1 MIQSHDFYIADGQQ
15 PQSLYHQSRCF
26 MKINCTLLITIGLIF
41 FGEAL
46 LSAQPITSKQ
56 IDELTERTLKAFD
69 VPGIAVAVVKDG
81 KVIHAKGY
89 GVRSLKTRE
98 KVDENTLFGIASN
111 SKAFTAASLG
121 MLMDEGK
128 LKWDDKVIDYIPEFR
143 MYNAYVT
150 EEFTIRDLLTH
161 RSGLGL
167 GAGDLMFWPDSSDFT
182 MKDIIYNLRYL
193 KPVSGFRTKYDYD
206 NLLYM
211 VAGEVIERVSG
222 KSYEEF
228 VEERIMKPLQM
239 THSAGTWS
247 RVKDKSNAIDAHAP
261 VNGKVQV
268 IPRDMF
274 RFGNSAGGINSSV
287 ADMSKWVIMQ
297 LNEGKYGDGKQLF
310 SKRVHREMW
319 TPQTIIPV
327 TASPP
332 YNTHFS
338 AYGLGWFLSD
348 VKGYKQATHTG
359 GLGGMVTQVTL
370 LPELQLGIIVFTNQQ
385 SGAAFNAITNTIKD
399 SYLGIPATDRVK
411 INSERMKT
419 IVAEADSITNAIWT
433 SIQSEQKLNT
443 SKADLALYTGT
454 YHDKWLG
461 DVSLSQENGKFRFL
475 SKRSPK
481 LAGEILFFKNNTFI
495 VKWDRRNFDADAY
508 MYFQIDRN
516 GKPSGFSME
525 AISPLTDFS
534 FDFQDLDFQKLPK

>member
-1 MIQSHDFYIADGQQ
+1 
-15 PQSLYHQSRCF
+15 
-26 MKINCTLLITIGLIF
+26 MKIYSTLLLFCLVFCNYFNVT
-41 FGEAL
+41 
-46 LSAQPITSKQ
+46 AQPITSKQ
-56 IDELTERTLKAFD
+56 IDELVEKTLTAFD

-81 KVIHAKGY
+81 KVIHSKGY
-89 GVRSLKTRE
+89 GVRSLRTKE

-121 MLMDEGK
+121 ILMDEGK

-167 GAGDLMFWPDSSDFT
+167 GAGDLMFWPDSSNFT
-182 MKDIIYNLRYL
+182 IKDIIYNLRYL

-222 KSYEEF
+222 KGYEEF

-239 THSAGTWS
+239 NNSAGTWT

-274 RFGNSAGGINSSV
+274 TFGNSAGGINSSV
-287 ADMSKWVIMQ
+287 ADMSKWIIMQ
-297 LNEGKYGDGKQLF
+297 MNEGKYGEGAGKQLF
-310 SKRVHREMW
+310 SKKVHQEMW
-319 TPQTIIPV
+319 SPQTIIPSN
-327 TASPP
+327 TTPP

-348 VKGYKQATHTG
+348 IKGYKQVGHTG

-385 SGAAFNAITNTIKD
+385 SGAAFSAISNTIKD

-411 INSERMKT
+411 ILSERSKANFM
-419 IVAEADSITNAIWT
+419 EADSITNGIWKAIAA
-433 SIQSEQKLNT
+433 EQKNN
-443 SKADLALYTGT
+443 SVKVNYKSFAGT
-454 YHDKWLG
+454 YHDNWLG
-461 DVSLSQENGKFRFL
+461 DVVLIEKNGKFRFD

-481 LAGEILFFKNNTFI
+481 LSGEVLFYRNNTFI

-508 MYFQIDRN
+508 LYFQTDKD
-516 GKPSGFSME
+516 GKPSSIKME

-534 FDFQDLDFQKLPK
+534 FDFQDLDLKRVNK